1 MKHLRHIML
10 TLISIGMALG
20 YLSFTRLNINPKET
34 TWDEVLID
42 ARKGGYKVVTTEQL
56 RELYI
61 DNKLEKPLLID
72 TRQDWEYRAGHIKG
86 AINFPMEPTWWARWW
101 KAGELKTLLGPDKDW
116 PIIFY

>member
-1 MKHLRHIML
+1 MKHLRNIML

-20 YLSFTRLNINPKET
+20 YLSFTRPNINPKET
-34 TWDEVLID
+34 TWDEMLID
-42 ARKGGYKVVTTEQL
+42 AQKGGYKVVTTEQL

-86 AINFPMEPTWWARWW
+86 ALNFSIEPTWYSMWLKREKL
-101 KAGELKTLLGPDKDW
+101 KAFLGPDRNRS
-116 PIIFY
+116 IVFY